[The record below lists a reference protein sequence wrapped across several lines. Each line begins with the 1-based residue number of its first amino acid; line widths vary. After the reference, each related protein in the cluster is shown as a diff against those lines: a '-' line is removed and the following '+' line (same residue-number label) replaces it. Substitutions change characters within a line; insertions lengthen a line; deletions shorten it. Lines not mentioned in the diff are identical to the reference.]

1 MTSTSNEIDSNVLR
15 AVIKSDNNKDID
27 DLVEEVDNL
36 ILLFKEFKEELVEDM
51 CQVVGLYVDRY
62 AMDEYER
69 NKKEQMWDKG
79 QLLWNVYHPFE
90 T

>member
-69 NKKEQMWDKG
+69 NKKEQM
-79 QLLWNVYHPFE
+79 
-90 T
+90 